1 MRGVNKVFILGNL
14 GSDPDVKYDQQGNVS
29 FATISVA
36 TSSSWNDK
44 QTGEPRVE
52 TEWHTVTFYQ
62 GLAGV
67 TAKYLKKG
75 MSVFVEGSIH
85 YRKYTDKNGIER
97 WATNVKAESMQ
108 MLGGANQQAPVMQQ
122 APVIQQAPTVSDEN
136 PFLPQGQGFIPN
148 VTFP

>member
-67 TAKYLKKG
+67 AAKYLKKG

-97 WATNVKAESMQ
+97 WSTNVKAESMQ
-108 MLGGANQQAPVMQQ
+108 MLGGANQQ

>member
-52 TEWHTVTFYQ
+52 TEWHTVMFYQ

-67 TAKYLKKG
+67 AAKYLRKG

-85 YRKYTDKNGIER
+85 YRKYTDKNGVER

-108 MLGGANQQAPVMQQ
+108 MLGGANQQAPAVQQ
-122 APVIQQAPTVSDEN
+122 APITQQAPTTNDEN